1 MLIGHGRPQ
10 IWVLCVVGG
19 TALAA
24 VLFLGLRRDL
34 TDAQDG
40 LREDPVAAA

>member
-1 MLIGHGRPQ
+1 MLIGHGRPGT
-10 IWVLCVVGG
+10 WVVCVVGG

-24 VLFLGLRRDL
+24 GLFLGLRRHL

-40 LREDPVAAA
+40 LREEPVAAA

>member
-1 MLIGHGRPQ
+1 V
-10 IWVLCVVGG
+10 WVVCVVGG

-24 VLFLGLRRDL
+24 VLFRGLRQHL

-40 LREDPVAAA
+40 LVEAETVPVAAA

>member
-1 MLIGHGRPQ
+1 
-10 IWVLCVVGG
+10 VACVVGG

-24 VLFLGLRRDL
+24 AAFLSLRRHL

-40 LREDPVAAA
+40 LSGPGDREAVHS